1 MSDTATPEA
10 APTSDPV
17 AAIPEVGGG
26 DAGDFSFEA
35 ALEASINAVDEPAA
49 EEAPVQV
56 EETQKEEAAPEAEA
70 TTEATEATEATEE
83 TKPEA
88 EATDPEDGSHDLLD
102 SLDADVG
109 DDWTPKASS
118 AFQRLKTELKAERV
132 ERETLTQR
140 AKEAEAKVAELEG
153 VVGSETVETLQNRVQ
168 EYENQ
173 QLLTNLEQTD
183 AFKEAVMVPL
193 EQIFSGVESLAER
206 HGVDYESLVDAM
218 TIEDA
223 TQQEEVVAE
232 LMATASDR
240 DKAVFYRLAA
250 EIEPILERR
259 DNLRANSADALHE
272 ANLVAEERNKIA
284 LADKAAQRVDVTK
297 NVTQR
302 IKDKVPF
309 LSGFEGLDLET
320 IQKEAADVDPTVVHS
335 VDFAYQAVAARLLP
349 SMVKEYASSQ
359 KLIEELTKQLA
370 SYEDAEPKLSGGTNS
385 APLAGSSSKG
395 GDFASSIE
403 SILGG
408 N

>member
-1 MSDTATPEA
+1 MSDTAPEA
-10 APTSDPV
+10 ALTADPV
-17 AAIPEVGGG
+17 AAIPETGDGGE
-26 DAGDFSFEA
+26 AADFSFEA
-35 ALEASINAVDEPAA
+35 ALEASINAVDEPA
-49 EEAPVQV
+49 EEAPVQ
-56 EETQKEEAAPEAEA
+56 ETVQE
-70 TTEATEATEATEE
+70 EATEKKEEESTQTTKAESTEE
-83 TKPEA
+83 STKE
-88 EATDPEDGSHDLLD
+88 TKEDTSDLLD
-102 SLDADVG
+102 ALDADVG

-118 AFQRLKTELKAERV
+118 AFQRIKTELKNERA
-132 ERETLTQR
+132 ERETIIQR

-153 VVGSETVETLQNRVQ
+153 VVGSETVETLQQRVR

-173 QLLTNLEQTD
+173 QMLTSLENTD
-183 AFKEAVMVPL
+183 AYNEAVMQPL
-193 EQIFSGVESLAER
+193 EQIFTGVERLAEA
-206 HGVDYESLVDAM
+206 HGIEYEQLVDAM

-223 TQQEEVVAE
+223 SQQEEVVAE

-250 EIEPILERR
+250 EVEPILHRR
-259 DNLRANSADALHE
+259 DNLRANASDALRE
-272 ANLVAEERNKIA
+272 AELVSEERHKIE
-284 LADKAAQRVDVTK
+284 LADRAAQRVEVTK

-309 LSGFEGLDLET
+309 LSGFEGLDLDG

-385 APLAGSSSKG
+385 ASLAGSASAG

-408 N
+408 H

>member
-10 APTSDPV
+10 TPTSDPV
-17 AAIPEVGGG
+17 AAIPEVGG

-35 ALEASINAVDEPAA
+35 ALEASINAVDEPAVEETPAA
-49 EEAPVQV
+49 EEAPAV
-56 EETQKEEAAPEAEA
+56 EETKKEESAETEPAAEES
-70 TTEATEATEATEE
+70 TETEGEEKTE
-83 TKPEA
+83 
-88 EATDPEDGSHDLLD
+88 DSNDLLD

-118 AFQRLKTELKAERV
+118 AFQRLKTELKSERV

-153 VVGSETVETLQNRVQ
+153 VVGSETVETLQQRVQ
-168 EYENQ
+168 EYENAQ
-173 QLLTNLEQTD
+173 MVTNLEQTD
-183 AFKEAVMVPL
+183 AYKAAVIEPL
-193 EQIFSGVESLAER
+193 EQIFTQVEKLADT
-206 HGVDYESLVDAM
+206 HGIEYSDLVEAM
-218 TIEDA
+218 TMEDQ
-223 TQQEEVVAE
+223 TEQENAVAE

-250 EIEPILERR
+250 EIDPVLQRR
-259 DNLRANSADALHE
+259 DGLRN
-272 ANLVAEERNKIA
+272 NAEEALKEAELVKEERHKIE
-284 LADKAAQRVDVTK
+284 LAEKASQRVDVTK

-309 LSGFEGLDLET
+309 LSGFEGLDLEA

-385 APLAGSSSKG
+385 APLAGSASSS

-403 SILGG
+403 SLLAGS
-408 N
+408 